1 MPIILSDPNNGIK
14 VANSFISS
22 KNIKK
27 SYIIG
32 GTYSVSSS
40 IEQSLPNVKRLSGNN
55 RNETNA
61 KVLEEF
67 YKNTDLKN
75 AYITKDGM
83 KKQGDLIDSLAVG
96 VLAAKNSSQL
106 Y

>member
-96 VLAAKNSSQL
+96 VL
-106 Y
+106 